1 MSDCTAVKSVPPEF
15 TGWDAFLQ
23 AYLEPDCLVV
33 AGNFG
38 RSGGT
43 LATGSRRGSTISSC
57 TFGDRRLR
65 ATRPMLA
72 LLRRFG
78 PTNQQMVVV
87 CHHALLHR
95 RLGVVFGRFK
105 GRVPLTVF
113 GDIKPPPRLRSGSAR
128 FFHPAIVGATVVFER
143 KRFEHAIS
151 DEVSVN
157 LAGWGAEM

>member
-1 MSDCTAVKSVPPEF
+1 MSDCTSVKSIPPEF

-33 AGNFG
+33 AGDFG

-43 LATGSRRGSTISSC
+43 LATGSRRGSTISGRP
-57 TFGDRRLR
+57 FGNRGLR

-72 LLRRFG
+72 LLRRLG
-78 PTNQQMVVV
+78 PTNQEMVVV
-87 CHHALLHR
+87 GHYALLYP
-95 RLGVVFGRFK
+95 RLGVVFRRFK
-105 GRVPLTVF
+105 WRVPLTVF

-151 DEVSVN
+151 DEVSLN
-157 LAGWGAEM
+157 LPD